1 MSSYLLVLLVA
12 AGVTYLATPLARWVA
27 EQAGAVTAL
36 RDRDVHTVATPRLG
50 GVAMFVGLA
59 VSMLVASQAVF
70 FGGVFDSVQSPWGVV
85 VSAGLVCVVGV
96 IDDIW
101 GLDWVTKLAGQVLA
115 AGLLTWQGIQI
126 VSLPLGGS
134 LAVGSGGM
142 FALLTVLAVVITI
155 NAVNFID
162 GLDGLAAGVMAVGS
176 AAFLVYTYLLTRQ
189 ASPFDYSSLAALIAA
204 ALVGACLGFL
214 PHNMHPARIF
224 MGDSGS
230 MQLGLLISA
239 SAIAATGQVDPAQVS
254 ESQLIPAFL
263 PVLLPVAVLMLPLLD
278 LVLAVV
284 RRMGKGQSPFAP
296 DRLHLHHR
304 LLDLGHSHARA
315 VTVMCLWTA
324 VVSFGAVATA
334 FVSWQVWLPMWGT
347 AVVLSVLITVLPLR
361 RRRARADTGDGAG
374 AQVRADAEQ
383 AGR

>member
-12 AGVTYLATPLARWVA
+12 AGVTYLATPPARWVA
-27 EQAGAVTAL
+27 EQAGAMTAV
-36 RDRDVHTVATPRLG
+36 RDRDVHRVATPRLG
-50 GVAMFVGLA
+50 GVAMFAGLLVA
-59 VSMLVASQAVF
+59 ILVASRASF
-70 FGGVFDSVQSPWGVV
+70 FDGVFDSRQSPWGVV
-85 VSAGLVCVVGV
+85 VAAGLVCAVGV

-101 GLDWVTKLAGQVLA
+101 GLEWITKLSGQVLA
-115 AGLLTWQGIQI
+115 AGLLAWQGIQI

-162 GLDGLAAGVMAVGS
+162 GLDGLAAGVMAVG
-176 AAFLVYTYLLTRQ
+176 ATAFLVYSYLLTRQ

-214 PHNMHPARIF
+214 PHNIHPARIF

-230 MQLGLLISA
+230 MQLGLLMSA
-239 SAIAATGQVDPAQVS
+239 AAIAATGQVDPAQVS

-278 LVLAVV
+278 LVLAVL
-284 RRMGKGQSPFAP
+284 RRMGKGRSPFAP

-304 LLDLGHSHARA
+304 LLDIGHSHAWA
-315 VTVMCLWTA
+315 VTVMCGWTA

-334 FVSWQVWLPMWGT
+334 FVPWQVWLPVWG
-347 AVVLSVLITVLPLR
+347 AVVLLSAFITLRPLR
-361 RRRARADTGDGAG
+361 RRTMRAQAD
-374 AQVRADAEQ
+374 QV
-383 AGR
+383 GR

>member
-1 MSSYLLVLLVA
+1 MSYYLLVLLVA
-12 AGVTYLATPLARWVA
+12 TGATYLATPLARWVA
-27 EQAGAVTAL
+27 VQAGAMTAV

-50 GVAMFVGLA
+50 GVAMFVGLLVA
-59 VSMLVASQAVF
+59 LLVASRAPF
-70 FGGVFDSVQSPWGVV
+70 FDGVFESRQSPWGVV
-85 VSAGLVCVVGV
+85 VAAGLVCAVGV

-115 AGLLTWQGIQI
+115 AGLLAWQGIQI

-142 FALLTVLAVVITI
+142 FALLTVLAVVVSI

-162 GLDGLAAGVMAVGS
+162 GLDGLAAGVLAVGS
-176 AAFLVYTYLLTRQ
+176 TAFLVYTYLLTRQ
-189 ASPFDYSSLAALIAA
+189 ASPFDYSSLAALVAA

-214 PHNMHPARIF
+214 PHNVHPARIF

-230 MQLGLLISA
+230 MQLGLLIAA

-278 LVLAVV
+278 FVLAVL
-284 RRMGKGQSPFAP
+284 RRMGKGRSPFAP

-304 LLDLGHSHARA
+304 LLDLGHSHAWA
-315 VTVMCLWTA
+315 VTVMCLWTG
-324 VVSFGAVATA
+324 VISFGAVATA
-334 FVSWQVWLPMWGT
+334 FVPWQLWLPVWGT
-347 AVVLSVLITVLPLR
+347 AVLLSALITVRPLR
-361 RRRARADTGDGAG
+361 RRKLRTPSE
-374 AQVRADAEQ
+374 QV
-383 AGR
+383 GR